1 MRDGKERIIM
11 FEKKEG
17 EKMEATETVVGSDVV
32 IKGNLKSPSNILVN
46 GIVKGKVKTETDANI
61 GETAK
66 VEGSVEGKNVTI
78 AGEIQGNVTVQESLK
93 VEGTGKITGDIS
105 APSLVIQQGAIFT
118 GKCEMSAGSK
128 EAEAEETEE
137 EKEEEEIEEILET
150 EEVTEEN

>member
-1 MRDGKERIIM
+1 M
-11 FEKKEG
+11 FDKKEG
-17 EKMEATETVVGSDVV
+17 EKMEAAETVVGNDVV

-78 AGEIQGNVTVQESLK
+78 AGEIQGNVIAQESLK
-93 VEGTGKITGDIS
+93 VEGTGKIAGDIS
-105 APSLVIQQGAIFT
+105 TPGLVIQQGAIFT
-118 GKCEMSAGSK
+118 GKCEMSAESNP
-128 EAEAEETEE
+128 TEE
-137 EKEEEEIEEILET
+137 GAEGEKKEEEIEEILET